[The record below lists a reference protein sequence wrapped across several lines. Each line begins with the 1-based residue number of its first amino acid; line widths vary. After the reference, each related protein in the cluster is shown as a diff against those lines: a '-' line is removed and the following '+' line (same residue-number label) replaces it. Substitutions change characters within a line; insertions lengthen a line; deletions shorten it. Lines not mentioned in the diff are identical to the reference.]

1 MFRFVRLVLYAR
13 PLPGAPEVPELPAD
27 VDLIHVKKGDPAA
40 EEVAKALDHSL
51 AKRRFERGEVC
62 FAALHEGK
70 IVSYCWMAQGKIG
83 IEELDLAVSTLPDE
97 VYLYDA
103 FTLPPWRGRGLYPVI
118 LREMLL
124 YAGRNGF
131 SRALIFV
138 AAGNTASRRGV
149 LKAGFLEFQVV
160 THLSIL
166 GIPFYR
172 YSAPAHGQRPPV
184 FKPL

>member
-1 MFRFVRLVLYAR
+1 MFRFIRLILYAF
-13 PLPGAPEVPELPAD
+13 PLPGSMAAPESSID
-27 VDLIHVKKGDPAA
+27 VDLIRVKKGDPA
-40 EEVAKALDHSL
+40 EDQLAKALDPDL
-51 AKRRFERGEVC
+51 VQRRLERGEIC
-62 FAALHEGK
+62 FAALHEGD

-83 IEELDLAVSTLPDE
+83 IEEINLAVSTLPDE

-103 FTLPPWRGRGLYPVI
+103 FTLGPWRGKGLYPVV
-118 LREMLL
+118 LKEMLL
-124 YAGRNGF
+124 YAGLNDN

-138 AAGNTASRRGV
+138 AADNTASRRGV

-160 THLSIL
+160 SYISIL

-172 YSAPAHGQRPPV
+172 YSEPLHEQRPPV